1 MQETAT
7 RTTVELSNG
16 ERKIELLEAQAY
28 IWNHIFNF
36 IKSMSLKCAVELGI
50 PDIIHSHGQ
59 PMTLSELI
67 SALQIHPSKSH
78 HVYRLMRILVHSG
91 FFSLQKLDDN
101 RQEDGYLLTQSCLLL
116 LKDNPLS
123 ARPYLLA
130 VLDPILTKPWHFL
143 SSWFQNDDPTPFSI
157 AHGKTFWDLAS
168 DEARFNRFFNEAMA
182 SDSSLV
188 SEVVINNSKCKEV
201 FKGLN
206 SLVDVEGNTGTMA
219 KAIAETFPNL
229 KCTVL
234 DLPHVVAGLQNDKNL
249 NFLGGDMFEYIP
261 PADAVLLTMIFHI
274 LDDEECLKLLKKC
287 KEAIKN
293 NCERS
298 GKVIII
304 DTVMED
310 RNWVKQSTETIQLY
324 DLEMLVLVS
333 GQERNEKE
341 WAKLFFDAGFS
352 SYKINPVLG
361 LRSII
366 EVYP

>member
-1 MQETAT
+1 
-7 RTTVELSNG
+7 
-16 ERKIELLEAQAY
+16 
-28 IWNHIFNF
+28 
-36 IKSMSLKCAVELGI
+36 
-50 PDIIHSHGQ
+50 
-59 PMTLSELI
+59 
-67 SALQIHPSKSH
+67 
-78 HVYRLMRILVHSG
+78 
-91 FFSLQKLDDN
+91 
-101 RQEDGYLLTQSCLLL
+101 
-116 LKDNPLS
+116 
-123 ARPYLLA
+123 
-130 VLDPILTKPWHFL
+130 
-143 SSWFQNDDPTPFSI
+143 
-157 AHGKTFWDLAS
+157 
-168 DEARFNRFFNEAMA
+168 
-182 SDSSLV
+182 
-188 SEVVINNSKCKEV
+188 
-201 FKGLN
+201 
-206 SLVDVEGNTGTMA
+206 MA

-261 PADAVLLTMIFHI
+261 PADAVLLKMIFHI

-324 DLEMLVLVS
+324 DLEMMVLVS